1 MVNVYFECRP
11 ISQFKELIDVFNY
24 WNWEDKERA
33 KFKEEML
40 VQFKLEY
47 HSVIG
52 S

>member
-1 MVNVYFECRP
+1 MCLTIE
-11 ISQFKELIDVFNY
+11 SEKT
-24 WNWEDKERA
+24 ERA
-33 KFKEEML
+33 KLKKEML

>member
-1 MVNVYFECRP
+1 MCLTIE
-11 ISQFKELIDVFNY
+11 SEKT
-24 WNWEDKERA
+24 ERA

-47 HSVIG
+47 HLVIG